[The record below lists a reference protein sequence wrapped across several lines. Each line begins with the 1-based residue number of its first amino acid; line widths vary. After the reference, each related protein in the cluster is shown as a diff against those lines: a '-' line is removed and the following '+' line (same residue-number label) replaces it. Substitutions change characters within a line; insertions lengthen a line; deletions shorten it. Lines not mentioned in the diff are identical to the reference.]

1 MSTFTTAP
9 PTAKFKQIPDDF
21 VVEELPAYEPSGAGE
36 HVYVTLRK
44 TGLTTPDAVRVL
56 CHALGADARQA
67 GWAGMKDKHAVT
79 TQNVSIQ
86 VPLATD
92 AAEKLRTVEL
102 PGLEVLRVARHGNKL
117 KPGHLLGNRFTIRLR
132 EVDDD
137 AAATI
142 VTKLDQ
148 LARTGV
154 ANAFG
159 PQRFGRDGANA
170 DRAFAWLAGSDRG
183 PRDRRDQRFWFSA
196 LQSVLFDDVLR
207 SRVEDGSWCSVL
219 PGDLAK
225 RHDSGGMFPVPLEGP
240 ELDDA
245 RARAEAGLVSA
256 TGPMFGASMRW
267 PEGPV
272 AERERAALE
281 ARGVD
286 PTRLEA
292 FRAHGEGTRRPL
304 RTMIAELSTARSPG
318 ELVVAFVL
326 PKGAYATTVLGAC
339 CTLLEPPRGREADS
353 AAPLVEDLS

>member
-1 MSTFTTAP
+1 MSTVTTAP
-9 PTAKFKQIPDDF
+9 PTVRFKQIPADF

-44 TGLTTPDAVRVL
+44 TGLTTPDAVRAL
-56 CHALGADARQA
+56 CSALGADARQA

-79 TQNVSIQ
+79 TQTVSIQ

-92 AAEKLRTVEL
+92 AAEKLRALEV

-117 KPGHLLGNRFTIRLR
+117 KPGHLVGNRFTIRLR
-132 EVDDD
+132 EVADE
-137 AAATI
+137 ANTSI
-142 VTKLDQ
+142 VAGLER

-154 ANAFG
+154 PNAFG

-170 DRAFAWLAGSDRG
+170 DRAFAWLAGTERG
-183 PRDRRDQRFWFSA
+183 PRDKRDQRFWFSA

-207 SRVEDGSWCSVL
+207 TRVEDGSWCSVL

-245 RARAEAGLVSA
+245 RTRAEAGLVSA

-272 AERERAALE
+272 AARERAALD
-281 ARGVD
+281 ARGID
-286 PTRLEA
+286 PARLDA

-304 RTMIAELSTARSPG
+304 RTMLAELSIARIPG
-318 ELVVAFVL
+318 ELLVGFVL

-339 CTLLEPPRGREADS
+339 CTLVEPPRGREADV
-353 AAPLVEDLS
+353 AVPLVEDLS